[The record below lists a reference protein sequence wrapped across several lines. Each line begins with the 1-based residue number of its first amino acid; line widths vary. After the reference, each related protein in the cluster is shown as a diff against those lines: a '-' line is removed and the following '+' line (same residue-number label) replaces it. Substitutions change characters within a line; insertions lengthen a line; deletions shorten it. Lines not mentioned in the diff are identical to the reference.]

1 MLGTLIR
8 KEILRHL
15 LTLRFAATFM
25 LILLLG
31 SISMSLSSNMYRRN
45 REEYQARARSYRQAL
60 DELEQEED
68 YGDRWDGIFWRQGK
82 SQAVPPGPLSA
93 VAQGLTEA
101 YPAGITAYARV
112 DNQSSVDRSRWRNP
126 LMGLYDTPDVVYVV
140 SVIISLLAIL
150 FVFDA
155 VSGEKEAG
163 TLRLM
168 LSNPLP
174 RHTVLLAK
182 WLGGLAT
189 LMVPFV
195 LMFVA
200 GAGYCWAKGTLSLE
214 GDHVIRLV
222 MILVAAAL
230 YVSVFF
236 TLGLFISC
244 CTHRSTTSLFLSL
257 FVWAG
262 LVLAIPNMAPVL
274 AKIVVPAPARA
285 EVEAEKRAVDQ
296 EIGLRLKRL
305 AMVSGELNY
314 GEKMKLEREKLEQEG
329 KERKARWD
337 RYLKDS
343 VRQQGMLASV
353 LGRVSPSA
361 IWVYAATEL
370 AHTGATTFST
380 FDAAWRR
387 MTRAM
392 ADKHDALA
400 SIRRASDWEEEP
412 ELDFDDLPSLRLSYP
427 GFAQTM
433 DSVLNDL
440 LLLVVLNV
448 VLFMSA
454 FARFLR
460 YDVR

>member
-8 KEILRHL
+8 KEVLRHL
-15 LTLRFAATFM
+15 LTLRFASTFV

-31 SISMSLSSNMYRRN
+31 SISMTLSSNMYLQN
-45 REEYQARARSYRQAL
+45 HEEYQARTRAYRQAL

-68 YGDRWDGIFWRQGK
+68 FWERWDGIFWRQGK
-82 SQAVPPGPLSA
+82 SAAVPPGPMSA
-93 VAQGLTEA
+93 VVQGLTSA
-101 YPAGITAYARV
+101 YPAGITVYGSAER
-112 DNQSSVDRSRWRNP
+112 QSSVDRSRWRNP
-126 LMGLYDTPDVVYVV
+126 LMGLYDTPDIVYMV
-140 SVIISLLAIL
+140 SVIMSLLAIL

-195 LMFVA
+195 LMFV
-200 GAGYCWAKGTLSLE
+200 GGIGYCWAKGTVSLE
-214 GDHVIRLV
+214 GDHAIRLV
-222 MILVAAAL
+222 MLLVAAGL
-230 YVSVFF
+230 YISVFF
-236 TLGLFISC
+236 TLGLLISC
-244 CTHRSTTSLFLSL
+244 CTHRSSTSLFLSL

-262 LVLAIPNMAPVL
+262 LVLAIPNLAPVL
-274 AKIVVPAPARA
+274 AKIIIPAPARG

-296 EIGLRLKRL
+296 EIDLRDRRL
-305 AMVSGELNY
+305 MMVSGELAY
-314 GEKMKLEREKLEQEG
+314 GEKIKHEREKLEQER

-343 VRQQGMLASV
+343 VRAQSRWASV
-353 LGRVSPSA
+353 LGRISPSA
-361 IWVYAATEL
+361 TWVYAATEL
-370 AHTGATTFST
+370 AHTGAST
-380 FDAAWRR
+380 FGSFEAAWRR
-387 MTRAM
+387 MARAM
-392 ADKHDALA
+392 ADKHEALA
-400 SIRRASDWEEEP
+400 RIGRSTDWEVEP
-412 ELDFDDLPSLRLSYP
+412 ELNFDDLPSLHLSYP
-427 GFAQTM
+427 DFGQTM
-433 DSVLNDL
+433 DGVLNDL
-440 LLLVVLNV
+440 LLLAVLNV
-448 VLFMSA
+448 LLFMSA